1 MKNAGT
7 KEEGAV
13 AKRLISDYVLIVMKN
28 VNLLI
33 ILFLAGIMAAS
44 LHGYAQAG
52 TAMEFMRAAHGFTWE
67 GWKIIVMAAG
77 LYGACLLV
85 MYIQSETAAA
95 LLVKVCIE
103 ILLGFLV
110 SYLLGFSYMG
120 VILLVLADTMKYF
133 PKSRIKFSVAVVIS
147 LFYLFINYEFM
158 SVYFDV
164 IPLSVYLDYYQS
176 DARALMSGMQ
186 NALNAL
192 NTFIFLVYMISL
204 LWAQFDEK
212 ERILSLN
219 RQLNEANSELQKA
232 NVQLEQYAEEKEQM
246 VATRERNRLAREI
259 HDTLGHALTGIITG
273 TEASI
278 ALMDVA
284 PDMAKKQLKVIT
296 EVARQGITDVRRSV
310 KALRPDALEKYDLEK
325 AISTVVEDMR
335 TVAHIDIDYH
345 CSTSLNR
352 FNNDEEE
359 IIYRIVQES
368 ITNAIRHGHATAIQ
382 IDISRKYGTLIVR
395 IQDNGEGCADIKK
408 GFGLHHM
415 EERLQ
420 LLQGTLRYNGENGF
434 TVEAH
439 IPIRWGENGEED
451 TKGGGK

>member
-310 KALRPDALEKYDLEK
+310 KALRPDALE
-325 AISTVVEDMR
+325 
-335 TVAHIDIDYH
+335 
-345 CSTSLNR
+345 
-352 FNNDEEE
+352 
-359 IIYRIVQES
+359 S
-368 ITNAIRHGHATAIQ
+368 ITTAIRHGPATAIQ